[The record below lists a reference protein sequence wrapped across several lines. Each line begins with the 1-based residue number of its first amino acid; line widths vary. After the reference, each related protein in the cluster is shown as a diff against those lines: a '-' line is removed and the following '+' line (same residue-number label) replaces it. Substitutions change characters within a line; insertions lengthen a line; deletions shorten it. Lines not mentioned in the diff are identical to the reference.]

1 MTKEETIN
9 YDLFNKFNNNHI
21 VDSIIGKGEFFIA
34 DYTYRSHHDS
44 LLVLN
49 QLSIWAKRNN
59 KTHELLNYIKKSF
72 TELKNEKDVY
82 GLVQLLNSIY
92 TIFHFKIGSYEKVL
106 NFEELLE
113 EVSNFI
119 DQNPIKDDEIKR
131 IFDSIC
137 RDKEKDLKS

>member
-59 KTHELLNYIKKSF
+59 KTHELLNYIKKS
-72 TELKNEKDVY
+72 TSLTDGRRYWIARVP
-82 GLVQLLNSIY
+82 
-92 TIFHFKIGSYEKVL
+92 
-106 NFEELLE
+106 
-113 EVSNFI
+113 SN
-119 DQNPIKDDEIKR
+119 NR
-131 IFDSIC
+131 
-137 RDKEKDLKS
+137 